1 MKYISSHN
9 PLQYCWGL
17 KGFLKIFL
25 FVFALFPGIAGAQL
39 LSNYHVSKI
48 ILSKDTITLDSL
60 SIIPG
65 SLILRDSAGT
75 KVDTS
80 FYKINYAK
88 AELIWLNKVKENKN
102 TFFASYKVFPYD
114 FSKTYKH
121 KDIKLIEPNE
131 LGNYNPY
138 VFTYDKQEVDVFKF
152 GGLTKNGSISR
163 GVSFGNS
170 QDVVVNSSFNLQLSG
185 KLSDD
190 IDILAAITDNNV
202 PVQPDGN
209 TQQIQDFDKVFIQLS
224 NKSSKLIAG
233 DFELSRPDS
242 YFMNFYKKAQG
253 GTISTS
259 FLTSKNKKKIDKMT
273 VKGAAAISKGKYAK
287 NTFSGTEG
295 NQGPYRLTGAENE
308 TFIIVLS
315 GTEKVYINSE
325 LMTRGQENDYIIDYN
340 TAEITFTAKQ
350 LITKDS
356 RISIEFE
363 YSDKNYAR
371 SLFYAG
377 TEYTISKLKMDF
389 NFFSEQDIKNQ
400 PVQQLLSD
408 KEKQLLAQVGDSL
421 DQAIVPYVDSVAFA
435 NDQVLY
441 KKISVTVGGYTYDPV
456 FIYSTNPDSAHY
468 RLGFTN
474 VGANKGN
481 YVQIQSSANGR
492 VFQWIAPVSGVLQG
506 NYEPIIL
513 LVSPKKKE
521 MVTLSAEYA
530 ISKRTKAAVEFALSN
545 NDINLF
551 STAGSSDDI
560 GYGVKAYVKNILP
573 FTKKD
578 TLGWNLTTEVTNE
591 FTDKFFTPIER
602 YRDVEF
608 ERDWNI
614 AVVKEKTQENI
625 SSLKLTASDKK
636 KNFSSYQ
643 FQSFYAGTQY
653 QGLQNALDGS
663 FLKKGFLLTFSGS
676 YLSSRDV
683 LNTTQFLRTKAGL
696 SKNLKWIVAGVKEE
710 QEYNT
715 FYKKNTDTLQL
726 SSFSYHEV
734 EGYITNPDTAKNK
747 YKIFYKQ
754 RSDYLP
760 GNNLL
765 HHATTAQNIGVS
777 FDLLKKANNKLSV
790 YGTYR
795 KLLINNSLLTSQKED
810 KSLLGRLEY
819 DLKVFKGV
827 ISSNTYYEIGSGL
840 EVKKEFSY
848 LEVTQGQGVYSWT
861 DYNGDGIKQ
870 LNEFEIAAFQDQANY
885 IRVYTP
891 TNQYVK
897 TYTNEFSQVLILN
910 PAIAWSS
917 KKGMK
922 KFISRFSN
930 QATYRI
936 DHKTTGNDAIKA
948 YNPFWSQIN
957 DTALI
962 SVTSAFR
969 NSFYFNRSSSKFGCD
984 MTYQDNRNKIL
995 LVSGFDSRTTI
1006 LSAVNIKWNISRK
1019 FTLTN
1024 KFTSGKKT
1032 NSSDYFST
1040 RDYDIHYSEVEPSVS
1055 FQPNVSFR
1063 VSLNYKYSDKKN
1075 QKGITGEKAF
1085 LNNAGVDMK
1094 YNVLS
1099 KGSLLFKFTYIKIKY
1114 NSSENTPVA
1123 FEMLEG
1129 LKSGNNA
1136 TWSVS
1141 YQRSLSG
1148 NLQLTLN
1155 YEGRKSESVKTIHV
1169 GSVQL
1174 RAYF

>member
-1 MKYISSHN
+1 M
-9 PLQYCWGL
+9 
-17 KGFLKIFL
+17 
-25 FVFALFPGIAGAQL
+25 VLFPAFVEAQQ

-48 ILSKDTITLDSL
+48 STISDTIVFDSL

-65 SLILRDSAGT
+65 SFVLRDSAGN
-75 KVDTS
+75 KIDTS
-80 FYKINYAK
+80 YYKINYAK
-88 AELIWLNKVKENKN
+88 AALIWLQSKN
-102 TFFASYKVFPYD
+102 RSQKTFFASYKIFPYN
-114 FSKTYKH
+114 FSSSYKH
-121 KDIKLIEPNE
+121 KDIKLIEPDDK
-131 LGNYNPY
+131 GNYNPF
-138 VFTYDKQEVDVFKF
+138 VFSYDKTEVDVFKF

-163 GVSFGNS
+163 GVSFGNN

-233 DFELSRPDS
+233 DFELSKPES

-253 GTISTS
+253 GSISTS
-259 FLTSKNKKKIDKMT
+259 FLTSKDKKKKDKME
-273 VKGAAAISKGKYAK
+273 VNAAAAISKGKYAK
-287 NTFSGTEG
+287 NTFTGTEG
-295 NQGPYRLTGAENE
+295 NQGPYKLTGAENE
-308 TFIIVLS
+308 SFIIVLS

-325 LMTRGQENDYIIDYN
+325 LMKRGQENDYVIDYN
-340 TAEITFTAKQ
+340 TAEITFTAKR

-371 SLFYAG
+371 SLFYTGAD
-377 TEYTISKLKMDF
+377 YTTSKLKMNF

-400 PVQQLLSD
+400 PVQQQLSD
-408 KEKQLLAQVGDSL
+408 TDKQILAQVGDSL
-421 DQAIVPYVDSVAFA
+421 DLAVVPYVDSVAFA

-441 KKISVTVGGYTYDPV
+441 EKIDTIVGSPGITYV
-456 FIYSTNPDSAHY
+456 GVYVYSTNPDSAHY
-468 RLGFTN
+468 RLGFSN

-481 YVQIQSSANGR
+481 YMQIQSSANGR
-492 VFQWIAPVSGVLQG
+492 VFQWIAPIGGVKQG
-506 NYEPIIL
+506 SYEPIIL
-513 LVSPKKKE
+513 LVSPKKKQ
-521 MVTLSAEYA
+521 MVALSAEYA
-530 ISKRTKAAVEFALSN
+530 ISKRTTAAVEFALSN

-573 FTKKD
+573 LTKKD
-578 TLGWNLTTEVTNE
+578 TLGWLLTTEFTNE
-591 FTDKFFTPIER
+591 FTDKYFTPIER

-614 AVVKEKTQENI
+614 AVVNGKTQENI
-625 SSLKLTASDKK
+625 SSVKFTASDKK
-636 KNFSSYQ
+636 KNFTSYQ
-643 FQSFYAGTQY
+643 FRSFLAGSQY
-653 QGLQNALDGS
+653 QGLQNAVDGS
-663 FLKKGFLLTFSGS
+663 FLKKGFLLAYSGS
-676 YLSSRDV
+676 YLSSRDL

-696 SKNLKWIVAGVKEE
+696 SKNLKWLVAGIKEE
-710 QEYNT
+710 QEYNA
-715 FYKKNTDTLQL
+715 FYKKNTDTLQI
-726 SSFSYHEV
+726 SSFSYNEL

-754 RSDYLP
+754 RQDFLP

-765 HHATTAQNIGVS
+765 GLATTAKNVGLS
-777 FDLLKKANNKLSV
+777 FDLLKKANNKLSL

-795 KLLINNSLLTSQKED
+795 KLLINDSILSKQKED

-827 ISSNTYYEIGSGL
+827 VSSNTYYEIGSGL

-848 LEVTQGQGVYSWT
+848 LEVTAGQGVYSWT

-910 PAIAWSS
+910 PAIVWTS
-917 KKGMK
+917 KKGIK
-922 KFISRFSN
+922 KLISRFSD

-936 DHKTTGNDAIKA
+936 DHKTAGNDEFKA
-948 YNPFWSQIN
+948 YNPFWNQIN
-957 DTALI
+957 DTAMI

-969 NSFYFNRSSSKFGCD
+969 NAFYFNRSSSKFGCD
-984 MTYQDNRNKIL
+984 YTYQDNRNKIL
-995 LVSGFDSRTTI
+995 LVNGFDSRTST
-1006 LSAVNIKWNISRK
+1006 LNTANVKWNVSRK
-1019 FTLTN
+1019 FTLTS
-1024 KFTSGKKT
+1024 KYSFGKKT
-1032 NSSDYFST
+1032 SSSDYFST
-1040 RDYDIHYSEVEPSVS
+1040 RDYNILYSETEPSVS

-1063 VSLNYKYSDKKN
+1063 VSLKYKYSDKKN
-1075 QKGITGEKAF
+1075 QTGSVGEKAF
-1085 LNNAGVDMK
+1085 LNDVGADIK

-1099 KGSLLFKFTYIKIKY
+1099 KGSLLFKLTYIKIKY
-1114 NSSENTPVA
+1114 NSLENTPVA

-1141 YQRSLSG
+1141 YQRSISG

>member
-1 MKYISSHN
+1 ML
-9 PLQYCWGL
+9 PLKAL
-17 KGFLKIFL
+17 LKIFL
-25 FVFALFPGIAGAQL
+25 FVFLLFPILAGAQQ
-39 LSNYHVSKI
+39 LSNYHISKI
-48 ILSKDTITLDSL
+48 NTVSDTVVFDSL

-65 SLILRDSAGT
+65 SLILRDSAGNRI
-75 KVDTS
+75 DTS
-80 FYKINYAK
+80 LYKINYAK
-88 AELIWLNKVKENKN
+88 AELIFLNSKDKTQKI
-102 TFFASYKVFPYD
+102 FFASYKVFPYN
-114 FSKTYKH
+114 FSTAYNH
-121 KDIKLIEPNE
+121 KDIKLIEPDDK
-131 LGNYNPY
+131 GNYNPF
-138 VFTYDKQEVDVFKF
+138 VFTYDNKEVDIFKF

-163 GVSFGNS
+163 GVSFGNN

-224 NKSSKLIAG
+224 NKNSKLIAG
-233 DFELSRPDS
+233 DFELSKPES

-253 GTISTS
+253 GIISTS
-259 FLTSKNKKKIDKMT
+259 FLTSKDKKKKDKME

-287 NTFSGTEG
+287 NTFIGTEG
-295 NQGPYRLTGAENE
+295 NQGPYKLTGAENE

-325 LMTRGQENDYIIDYN
+325 LMIRGQENDYVIDYN
-340 TAEITFTAKQ
+340 TAEITFTAKR

-356 RISIEFE
+356 RISFEFE

-371 SLFYAG
+371 SLFYTGAD
-377 TEYTISKLKMDF
+377 YTTSKLKMNF

-400 PVQQLLSD
+400 PVQQQLSD
-408 KEKQLLAQVGDSL
+408 KEKQILAQVGDSL
-421 DQAIVPYVDSVAFA
+421 DQAIVPYVDSVAFE

-441 KKISVTVGGYTYDPV
+441 EMIDTLVGGITYDSV
-456 FIYSTNPDSAHY
+456 YVYSTNSDSAHY

-474 VGANKGN
+474 VGAYNGN

-492 VFQWIAPVSGVLQG
+492 VFQWLSPIAGVKQG
-506 NYEPIIL
+506 SYEPIIL
-513 LVSPKKKE
+513 LVSPKKKQ

-551 STAGSSDDI
+551 SSAGSSDDI

-573 FTKKD
+573 LTKKD
-578 TLGWNLTTEVTNE
+578 TLGWLLTSEFTNE

-614 AVVKEKTQENI
+614 AVVKEKAQENI
-625 SSLKLTASDKK
+625 SSVKFTASDKK
-636 KNFSSYQ
+636 KNFTSYE
-643 FQSFYAGTQY
+643 FQSFLAGSQY
-653 QGLQNALDGS
+653 QGLQNALSGR
-663 FLKKGFLLTFSGS
+663 FLNKGFLLSFSGS
-676 YLSSRDV
+676 YLASEDV

-696 SKNLKWIVAGVKEE
+696 SKNLKWLVVGIKGE

-726 SSFSYHEV
+726 SSFSYNEI
-734 EGYITNPDTAKNK
+734 EGYLTNPDTAKNK
-747 YKIFYKQ
+747 YKLFYKQ
-754 RSDYLP
+754 RQDFLP
-760 GNNLL
+760 GNNSLGL
-765 HHATTAQNIGVS
+765 ATTAQNVGVS
-777 FDLLKKANNKLSV
+777 LDLLKKANNKLSLF
-790 YGTYR
+790 GTYR
-795 KLLINNSLLTSQKED
+795 KLIINDSLLSTQKED

-848 LEVTQGQGVYSWT
+848 LEVTAGQGVYSWT
-861 DYNGDGIKQ
+861 DYNSDGIKQ

-922 KFISRFSN
+922 KFVSRFSD

-936 DHKTTGNDAIKA
+936 DHKNTGNDEFKA
-948 YNPFWSQIN
+948 YNPFWNQIS

-962 SVTSAFR
+962 SVTSSFR
-969 NSFYFNRSSSKFGCD
+969 NAFYFNRSSSKFGCD
-984 MTYQDNRNKIL
+984 VTYQDNRNKIL
-995 LVSGFDSRTTI
+995 LVNGFDSRTTI
-1006 LSAVNIKWNISRK
+1006 LKTGNVKWNVSRK
-1019 FTLTN
+1019 FTLTS
-1024 KFTSGKKT
+1024 KYSMGKKT
-1032 NSSDYFST
+1032 NTSDYFST
-1040 RDYDIHYSEVEPSVS
+1040 RDYDILYTEAEPSVS

-1063 VSLNYKYSDKKN
+1063 VSLKYKYSDKKN
-1075 QKGITGEKAF
+1075 KTGTIGEKAF
-1085 LNNAGVDMK
+1085 LNNAGVDIK

-1099 KGSLLFKFTYIKIKY
+1099 KGSLLFKLTYIKIKY
-1114 NSSENTPVA
+1114 NSPENTPVA